1 MNGIDLPYYTL
12 KQAATKLNN
21 NFKTDIYDE
30 KSLLAIALS
39 FDIELHSFFQGWS
52 FLWDIDVV
60 FSTEFIQG
68 LDSKTHNEYR
78 IRVAKAIDSM
88 TDLITTKG
96 YLVKLSKTAIFTLQ
110 SKNFVEICEDRGNL
124 PDEILQIGDCFEQAT
139 LNLPELINKTIV
151 VNHFK
156 GHELCSNVESIEVLQ
171 VYFSEDS
178 DCGVERLIPSASSY
192 ELSEDDFYF
201 YPKICME
208 HIVIT
213 KYQLD
218 KIIKQ
223 NFIPLKQ
230 LFGEIN
236 SEIKT
241 VSTHKRKRNGVSPD
255 KLNAKLAAATLA
267 EYLWRQDTD
276 QKIKIKDMATTVL
289 IELKQTSHIYQL
301 PENPE
306 SLKKW
311 IEEIAPPYARESG
324 RPSEK

>member
-1 MNGIDLPYYTL
+1 MNGIDLPYCTL

-52 FLWDIDVV
+52 FVWDIDVV

-68 LDSKTHNEYR
+68 LDSKTRNEYR

-124 PDEILQIGDCFEQAT
+124 SNEILQIGDCFEQAT
-139 LNLPELINKTIV
+139 LNLAELINKTIV

-156 GHELCSNVESIEVLQ
+156 WHELCSNVESIEVLQ

-178 DCGVERLIPSASSY
+178 DCGVHSLIPSPSSY
-192 ELSEDDFYF
+192 ELSEGDFYF

-241 VSTHKRKRNGVSPD
+241 VSTHKRKRTGVSPD

-267 EYLWRQDTD
+267 EYLWRKDKNQI
-276 QKIKIKDMATTVL
+276 IKIKDMAINVYT
-289 IELKQTSHIYQL
+289 ELYQTEHQSQL
-301 PENPE
+301 PDNKD
-306 SLKKW
+306 SLKDW
-311 IEEIAPPYARESG
+311 IKDVAPSYARESG
-324 RPSEK
+324 RPPKK